1 MADLDAVMEIE
12 SSAYDFPWTQGIFRD
27 CLRVGYCC
35 WCYEIDGLIQGYGV
49 MSVAAGESHI
59 LNISVRPES
68 QRQGIGSKLMKHFLQ
83 LARRHDADT
92 VMLEVRP
99 SNKDDVAKSA
109 RISDYLPSI
118 SFYWPMVS
126 AQDFGH
132 FVVAQFLQMA
142 EHEDLAIR
150 LTELFQGQPHV
161 RQQLLVALKKI
172 RMLTQETHNIP
183 FLVF

>member
-12 SSAYDFPWTQGIFRD
+12 SRAYDFPWTQGIFRD

-68 QRQGIGSKLMKHFLQ
+68 QRQGIGSKLMKHFVQ

-99 SNKDDVAKSA
+99 SNK
-109 RISDYLPSI
+109 
-118 SFYWPMVS
+118 
-126 AQDFGH
+126 
-132 FVVAQFLQMA
+132 
-142 EHEDLAIR
+142 LAIKLYEKLGFNEIGVR
-150 LTELFQGQPHV
+150 RNYYPAHQG
-161 RQQLLVALKKI
+161 REDALLLALS
-172 RMLTQETHNIP
+172 LDS
-183 FLVF
+183 

>member
-12 SSAYDFPWTQGIFRD
+12 SRAYDFPWTQGIFRD

-68 QRQGIGSKLMKHFLQ
+68 QRQGIGSKLMKRFMQ

-99 SNKDDVAKSA
+99 SNK
-109 RISDYLPSI
+109 
-118 SFYWPMVS
+118 
-126 AQDFGH
+126 
-132 FVVAQFLQMA
+132 
-142 EHEDLAIR
+142 LAIKLYEKLGFNEIGVR
-150 LTELFQGQPHV
+150 RNYYPAHQG
-161 RQQLLVALKKI
+161 REDALLLALS
-172 RMLTQETHNIP
+172 LD
-183 FLVF
+183 

>member
-68 QRQGIGSKLMKHFLQ
+68 RRQGIGSKLMKHFLQ

-99 SNKDDVAKSA
+99 SNK
-109 RISDYLPSI
+109 
-118 SFYWPMVS
+118 
-126 AQDFGH
+126 
-132 FVVAQFLQMA
+132 
-142 EHEDLAIR
+142 LAIKLYEKLGFNEIGVR
-150 LTELFQGQPHV
+150 RNYYPAHQG
-161 RQQLLVALKKI
+161 REDALLLALS
-172 RMLTQETHNIP
+172 LD
-183 FLVF
+183 

>member
-12 SSAYDFPWTQGIFRD
+12 SRAYDFPWTEGIFRD

-99 SNKDDVAKSA
+99 SN
-109 RISDYLPSI
+109 R
-118 SFYWPMVS
+118 
-126 AQDFGH
+126 
-132 FVVAQFLQMA
+132 
-142 EHEDLAIR
+142 LAIKLYEKLGFNEIGVR
-150 LTELFQGQPHV
+150 RNYYPAHQG
-161 RQQLLVALKKI
+161 REDALLLALS
-172 RMLTQETHNIP
+172 LD
-183 FLVF
+183 